1 MGDLAGDPAAFSCG
15 RPSRRCAPLE
25 RHFLT
30 TFADPSTFPSVFDTS
45 AEPNEPADTAAAEA
59 AAPDVAATAPRDTVD
74 GSAPLALATAD
85 EPVAAKPV
93 AAEAGAGPVAA
104 EAVAAEAGAALVA
117 AEAGAVAARA
127 GAETVAAEA
136 DDADTAADADVDFA
150 ALGLPDSLVQALGRL
165 GITTPFPIQ
174 RATVPDALAGRDV
187 LGRGQTGSGKTLA
200 FGLPVIAR
208 LAKRNRARPLH
219 PRALVLVPTRELAMQ
234 VNDAL
239 VPLGK
244 AVGIFLKTA
253 VGGVPYDRQIDALR
267 RGVEIVVATPGRL
280 GDLINRG
287 VCHLDDV
294 EVTVLDEADQMAD
307 MGFLPE
313 VTELLAKTP
322 AGSQRLLFSATL
334 DGDVDSLVKRFM
346 TDPVTHSTA
355 PATAA
360 VSTMDHH
367 LLLIPPHDKF
377 AVAASIAARSGR
389 TMLFAR
395 TQLGVDRL
403 VEQLAAVGVRAGG
416 LHGGKTQR
424 MRTKTLAEFREGR
437 MSVLVATDV
446 AARGIHVDGVSLVL
460 HVDPP
465 KDPKDYLHRAGRT
478 ARAGESGAVAT
489 LVLPKQRRTTLA
501 MLQKAGVEP
510 AETRVRAGDPALAEL
525 TGAREPSGVPVRD
538 EPPAPRRYG
547 DRPSGPRRFEERGE
561 RRHGDRDGRGERRYG
576 DRPTGDRPG
585 GGERRFGDRPSG
597 ERGFG
602 ERRYGDRPT
611 SERSFGERPTG
622 ERRYGDGPTGERR
635 HSDRPGGDRAFGERR
650 YGDREQRA
658 GGDRRFGDRPT
669 GERRHEDRG
678 ERGFGDRRFDERA
691 GGDRR
696 YGDRPTGERRY
707 GDGPTGERRHSDR
720 PTSERSF
727 GDRAFGD
734 RSTGDR
740 ATGERRFGDRP
751 AEPRRFDERAGGE
764 RRYGDR
770 PGGERRHDDRPGG
783 DRPMGE
789 RRFGDRAFGER
800 GGDAR
805 TGDRRGGFR
814 PEGRGRDDRPRDDRR
829 GFGGRPP
836 ARTH

>member
-1 MGDLAGDPAAFSCG
+1 M
-15 RPSRRCAPLE
+15 
-25 RHFLT
+25 T
-30 TFADPSTFPSVFDTS
+30 TFAESSTSPSVDPT
-45 AEPNEPADTAAAEA
+45 P
-59 AAPDVAATAPRDTVD
+59 DTVD
-74 GSAPLALATAD
+74 
-85 EPVAAKPV
+85 
-93 AAEAGAGPVAA
+93 
-104 EAVAAEAGAALVA
+104 
-117 AEAGAVAARA
+117 
-127 GAETVAAEA
+127 
-136 DDADTAADADVDFA
+136 FA
-150 ALGLPDSLVQALGRL
+150 SLGLPRQLVETLARQ
-165 GITTPFPIQ
+165 GITTPFEIQ
-174 RATVPDALAGRDV
+174 RATLPDSLAGRDV

-208 LAKRNRARPLH
+208 LADRNRARPLY

-244 AVGIFLKTA
+244 SVGVFLKTA

-280 GDLINRG
+280 GDLIERG
-287 VCHLDDV
+287 VCRLDDV
-294 EVTVLDEADQMAD
+294 EITVLDEADQMAD

-313 VTELLAKTP
+313 VTRLLAKTP
-322 AGSQRLLFSATL
+322 ADAQRLLFSATL
-334 DGDVDSLVKRFM
+334 DNDVDTLVKRFM

-377 AVAASIAARSGR
+377 AVAASIAAREGR

-437 MSVLVATDV
+437 TPVLVATDV

-501 MLQKAGVEP
+501 MMEKAGVEP
-510 AETRVRAGDPALAEL
+510 AETRVRAGDEALAEL

-538 EPPAPRRYG
+538 EPEPRRGGGSRRFG
-547 DRPSGPRRFEERGE
+547 DREGRSFDRGGRGFSDRGGRDFSDRGE
-561 RRHGDRDGRGERRYG
+561 RRFGDRDGRGERR
-576 DRPTGDRPG
+576 
-585 GGERRFGDRPSG
+585 FGDRPAG
-597 ERGFG
+597 ERS
-602 ERRYGDRPT
+602 GDR
-611 SERSFGERPTG
+611 FA
-622 ERRYGDGPTGERR
+622 
-635 HSDRPGGDRAFGERR
+635 DR
-650 YGDREQRA
+650 
-658 GGDRRFGDRPT
+658 GGDRRFGDRPAGERYSGERSGG
-669 GERRHEDRG
+669 GERRFGRPERRDDRSFGDRG
-678 ERGFGDRRFDERA
+678 ERFGDRRSEGRSFGEQRSDDRGQRGGERGDDRRFGERSERPYGDRQRPAAGRGYDRDERRYDDRPSGSRGFGDRRQE
-691 GGDRR
+691 
-696 YGDRPTGERRY
+696 DRP
-707 GDGPTGERRHSDR
+707 H
-720 PTSERSF
+720 
-727 GDRAFGD
+727 A
-734 RSTGDR
+734 
-740 ATGERRFGDRP
+740 ERRFGDR
-751 AEPRRFDERAGGE
+751 
-764 RRYGDR
+764 DR
-770 PGGERRHDDRPGG
+770 
-783 DRPMGE
+783 
-789 RRFGDRAFGER
+789 
-800 GGDAR
+800 GDAR
-805 TGDRRGGFR
+805 PAERRGGFR
-814 PEGRGRDDRPRDDRR
+814 AEGRGRDDRR

>member
-1 MGDLAGDPAAFSCG
+1 M
-15 RPSRRCAPLE
+15 
-25 RHFLT
+25 T
-30 TFADPSTFPSVFDTS
+30 TFAEPSTSPSVD
-45 AEPNEPADTAAAEA
+45 PN
-59 AAPDVAATAPRDTVD
+59 
-74 GSAPLALATAD
+74 S
-85 EPVAAKPV
+85 
-93 AAEAGAGPVAA
+93 
-104 EAVAAEAGAALVA
+104 
-117 AEAGAVAARA
+117 
-127 GAETVAAEA
+127 
-136 DDADTAADADVDFA
+136 DAVDFA
-150 ALGLPDSLVQALGRL
+150 SLGLPRQLVETLARQ
-165 GITTPFPIQ
+165 GITTPFEIQ
-174 RATVPDALAGRDV
+174 RATLPDSLAGRDV

-208 LAKRNRARPLH
+208 VADRNRARPLH

-244 AVGIFLKTA
+244 SVGVFLKTA

-280 GDLINRG
+280 GDLIERG
-287 VCHLDDV
+287 VCRLDDV
-294 EVTVLDEADQMAD
+294 EITVLDEADQMAD

-313 VTELLAKTP
+313 VTQLLAKTP
-322 AGSQRLLFSATL
+322 ADAQRLLFSATL
-334 DGDVDSLVKRFM
+334 DNDVDSLVKRFM

-377 AVAASIAARSGR
+377 AVAASIAAREGR

-437 MSVLVATDV
+437 TPVLVATDV

-501 MLQKAGVEP
+501 MMEKAGVEP
-510 AETRVRAGDPALAEL
+510 AETRVRAGDEALAEL

-538 EPPAPRRYG
+538 EPEPRRG
-547 DRPSGPRRFEERGE
+547 GPRRFGDRDGRGFDRGGRGGFSDRGE
-561 RRHGDRDGRGERRYG
+561 RRFGDRDGRGERRYG
-576 DRPTGDRPG
+576 DRPAGERSGDR
-585 GGERRFGDRPSG
+585 FADR
-597 ERGFG
+597 
-602 ERRYGDRPT
+602 
-611 SERSFGERPTG
+611 
-622 ERRYGDGPTGERR
+622 
-635 HSDRPGGDRAFGERR
+635 
-650 YGDREQRA
+650 
-658 GGDRRFGDRPT
+658 GGDRRFGDRPAGERYSGERSGG
-669 GERRHEDRG
+669 GERRFGRPERRDDRG
-678 ERGFGDRRFDERA
+678 FGDRGDRFGDRRSDGRSFGEQRSDDRGQRSDRFGGQRGDDRRFGERADRPFGDRNRPATGRDERRYDDRPGGSRGFGDRRQE
-691 GGDRR
+691 
-696 YGDRPTGERRY
+696 DRP
-707 GDGPTGERRHSDR
+707 H
-720 PTSERSF
+720 
-727 GDRAFGD
+727 A
-734 RSTGDR
+734 
-740 ATGERRFGDRP
+740 ERRFGDR
-751 AEPRRFDERAGGE
+751 
-764 RRYGDR
+764 
-770 PGGERRHDDRPGG
+770 
-783 DRPMGE
+783 
-789 RRFGDRAFGER
+789 
-800 GGDAR
+800 GDAR
-805 TGDRRGGFR
+805 PAERRSGGFR
-814 PEGRGRDDRPRDDRR
+814 AEGRGRDDRR